1 MNIGIDVDGVLTD
14 LSGFILENGNKF
26 FKGKRSVINENTYKL
41 MDMFDC
47 SKEEE
52 DKFWFKYVFKYCLK
66 AKCEKDASDVIKK
79 LRKNGHKIYII
90 TSRVYTKEQSIR
102 GELFRKIL
110 EYWLKK
116 NIIEYDEIIYCDDD
130 NVVYDK
136 YYACKENS
144 IDIMIEDQMNN
155 AYGIFGTSEVF
166 LRTRKYNET
175 FEQFTQVSGFK
186 DIYSKIEERGKCKK
200 YGCKN

>member
-52 DKFWFKYVFKYCLK
+52 DKFWFKYVYKYCLK

-90 TSRVYTKEQSIR
+90 TSRLYTKEQSIK
-102 GELFRKIL
+102 GELFRKML

-116 NIIEYDEIIYCDDD
+116 NNIEYDKIIYCNDDK
-130 NVVYDK
+130 VVNDK
-136 YYACKENS
+136 YYVCKKLN
-144 IDIMIEDQMNN
+144 INIMIEDSIDN
-155 AYGIFGTSEVF
+155 AVAISKTCRVMLRNRPYNFGYNQV
-166 LRTRKYNET
+166 TR
-175 FEQFTQVSGFK
+175 VSGFK
-186 DIYSKIEERGKCKK
+186 DIYYKIEERGKCKK
-200 YGCKN
+200 YEDKF